1 MGYPALYSVSAA
13 WGDDDLPPPDPARA
27 ARYAAM
33 TDEELLRE
41 VWLLAFEG
49 TTQ

>member
-1 MGYPALYSVSAA
+1 MGHY
-13 WGDDDLPPPDPARA
+13 DDLPPLDPG
-27 ARYAAM
+27 RYAAM

-41 VWLLAFEG
+41 VWLLAYEG

>member
-1 MGYPALYSVSAA
+1 MGHPALYCVSAA
-13 WGDDDLPPPDPARA
+13 WGDDDLPPANPERA

-41 VWLLAFEG
+41 LWLLTFEG
-49 TTQ
+49 NAQ